1 MDNVQSNEANLNAVE
16 VVEACGEWVV
26 HVIENGNE
34 TIMDFELETYALSY
48 AEGQRI
54 RLGIEKIV
62 RL

>member
-1 MDNVQSNEANLNAVE
+1 MDNVQSNEGNLNAVE
-16 VVEACGEWVV
+16 VIEARGEWVV
-26 HVIENGNE
+26 HVVENGNE
-34 TIMDFELETYALSY
+34 TIMDFALETYALSY